1 MVFVV
6 NMLSPNTCQVN
17 IEKTNM
23 PMLDPMNLADQADP
37 EAAAIFLQAN
47 QKNMLVG
54 NTSRSAAKNG
64 LSFHHSDMFCR
75 LSWNQPNA

>member
-37 EAAAIFLQAN
+37 EAAVILLQAN

-54 NTSRSAAKNG
+54 KPNRTADKNG